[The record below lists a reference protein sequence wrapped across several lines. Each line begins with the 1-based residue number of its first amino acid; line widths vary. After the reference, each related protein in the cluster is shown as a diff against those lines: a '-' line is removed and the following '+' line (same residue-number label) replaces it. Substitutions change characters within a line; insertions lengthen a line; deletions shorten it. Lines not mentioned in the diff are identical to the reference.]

1 MASARD
7 HHRAGRRKTESAST
21 SAQAT
26 KQTPGKYVSWVLGL
40 WLAWEGNWQAS
51 GWLQATVPKNARAS
65 RCAEAGWYQS
75 SSQGI
80 LSGC

>member
-7 HHRAGRRKTESAST
+7 HHRAGTRKTESAST
-21 SAQAT
+21 SAPAT

-51 GWLQATVPKNARAS
+51 GWSKPLCLKMRELLNVLRPVGISHHPRAS
-65 RCAEAGWYQS
+65 
-75 SSQGI
+75 
-80 LSGC
+80 